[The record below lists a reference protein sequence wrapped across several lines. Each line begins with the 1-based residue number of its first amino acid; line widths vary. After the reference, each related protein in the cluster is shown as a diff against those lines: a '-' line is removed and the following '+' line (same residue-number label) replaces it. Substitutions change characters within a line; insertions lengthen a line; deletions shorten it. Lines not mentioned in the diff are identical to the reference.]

1 MSLFGVN
8 PAGKT
13 NVSPL
18 TGGPDGFQLPAS
30 LQRLKKVPLPV
41 QVSVRAVA
49 MPLVAIHIK
58 QQREICSRCQTVRRG
73 KKEFFISNFLPKGGN
88 LLTLI
93 SRAPGCKLFLGSP
106 R

>member
-13 NVSPL
+13 KVSPL
-18 TGGPDGFQLPAS
+18 MGGPEGFQLPAS

-41 QVSVRAVA
+41 QVSVRAEAISV
-49 MPLVAIHIK
+49 VTIHIR
-58 QQREICSRCQTVRRG
+58 QHREICSRCRTVRRG
-73 KKEFFISNFLPKGGN
+73 KKEFFISNFLPEGGN

-93 SRAPGCKLFLGSP
+93 SRAPGCNL
-106 R
+106 